1 MRWRSE
7 DKHSE
12 IIHRCTYKKNVSF
25 FKNEPHFLCSQS
37 FSGTLLPEKLQY
49 YILPSYLQVP
59 PVDLVNDVEVS
70 RQQVLEE
77 VHGPALQCLRQH
89 GVVGVGTGS
98 DHNVPGLDTEA
109 RATGS

>member
-7 DKHSE
+7 DKHSK
-12 IIHRCTYKKNVSF
+12 ITHRCAYKNMFHSSRTNHIFSAHKAFQVPYCLKSSNIT
-25 FKNEPHFLCSQS
+25 CS
-37 FSGTLLPEKLQY
+37 
-49 YILPSYLQVP
+49 SYLQVS

-77 VHGPALQCLRQH
+77 VHRPALQCLRQH

-98 DHNVPGLDTEA
+98 DHNIPGLDTEA